1 MLAETGASCAGDFA
15 HQSSTQSGSGCGGCG
30 CCGDN
35 GGDGD
40 GDGDGGGDG
49 GGGGGGGGG
58 DLHAPKRR
66 RAAADKLSTRLG
78 KLAACS
84 EADRLNGGLLGEFT
98 VPPLPPALSP
108 LSRRAD
114 LQDYP
119 PAKRQ
124 RN

>member
-1 MLAETGASCAGDFA
+1 MLAETGASCAGDIA
-15 HQSSTQSGSGCGGCG
+15 HQSSTQSGSGCGCCG
-30 CCGDN
+30 GDN
-35 GGDGD
+35 GGDG
-40 GDGDGGGDG
+40 GGD

-78 KLAACS
+78 KIAACS